1 MRLGLQRVG
10 NAGGGSASHGRR
22 IVSISTSLTLIA
34 VGFPEGNRARTSGL
48 LQAIK
53 VPESTQQL
61 RLPMHGFNPASVTP
75 DGHILGHGKRPR
87 RSVVGKYLHFVR

>member
-10 NAGGGSASHGRR
+10 SAGGGSGSHGRR

-34 VGFPEGNRARTSGL
+34 VGFPEGNPRISGL
-48 LQAIK
+48 IQGIK
-53 VPESTQQL
+53 VSESAQQL
-61 RLPMHGFNPASVTP
+61 RLPMHGRNPALVTL

-87 RSVVGKYLHFVR
+87 RSIVGKYVHFVR